1 MEAMQDMD
9 KRIFGLLAVVLVI
22 GALIFGVSIHPT
34 DMDTKIT
41 SQDALTKAGFDV
53 TPTDAK
59 ASVSAELVEKE
70 GVTYELLCKSTEI
83 KQVKKIEDYA
93 CELNDYT
100 NPIIKIGLN
109 KTTDKNESIVIGY
122 NKKQAICQRTIFVNG
137 TICIKSGEVK
147 VDDKII
153 SKEGYMCG
161 AGVCDE
167 YRDSHGGGGDG
178 NGNSICE
185 KGETCVYFEEF
196 VK

>member
-1 MEAMQDMD
+1 M
-9 KRIFGLLAVVLVI
+9 KNKKGSVLLIGIIILIGILAVVAILP
-22 GALIFGVSIHPT
+22 GEQK
-34 DMDTKIT
+34 TKML
-41 SQDALTKAGFDV
+41 SQELSSEFTV
-53 TPTDAK
+53 TPIDAK
-59 ASVSAELVEKE
+59 ASVSAEIVNKD